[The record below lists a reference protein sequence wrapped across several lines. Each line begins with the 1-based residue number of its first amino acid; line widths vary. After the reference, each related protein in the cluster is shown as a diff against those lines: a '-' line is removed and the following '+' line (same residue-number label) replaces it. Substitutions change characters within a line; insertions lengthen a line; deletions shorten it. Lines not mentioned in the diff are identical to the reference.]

1 MRLGLTGNLRR
12 HGLPVTAMQAVQA
25 ELGRCWAIPETV
37 RAVVDRLLAYLD
49 RPVAAAPTWDAVVAA
64 AKYSVLD
71 HVATMLG
78 SAQRLLGGTWYHE
91 EEPLGRWMHDLQG
104 LLPLA
109 GAQAILE
116 VDLGIA
122 AAQAGGVR

>member
-1 MRLGLTGNLRR
+1 MRLGLTGTLRR
-12 HGLPVTAMQAVQA
+12 HGLPVSAVQA
-25 ELGRCWAIPETV
+25 ELGRYWAILETV

-91 EEPLGRWMHDLQG
+91 EEPLGRWMRDPWG

-109 GAQAILE
+109 GTQAILE

-122 AAQAGGVR
+122 LAAQAGGVR